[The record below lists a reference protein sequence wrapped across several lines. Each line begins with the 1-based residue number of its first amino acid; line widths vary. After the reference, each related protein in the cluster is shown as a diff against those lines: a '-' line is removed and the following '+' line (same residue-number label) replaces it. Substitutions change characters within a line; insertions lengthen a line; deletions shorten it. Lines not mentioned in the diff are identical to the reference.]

1 MEQTQKK
8 KISGLALWYAWV
20 LQKVP
25 GKICTLYAK
34 VKYAPF
40 LKTGPNCT
48 IHEGLLIKQ
57 LLLAESWLKV
67 TLAGN
72 NVLGR
77 YTTFQGSGNIT
88 LGKYTYCNSFCV
100 FGANDLISIGS
111 NVMIADAV
119 SIRDSDHV
127 FSDLSRPML
136 EQGIVS
142 SPVIIEDDVWI
153 GRGAVIL
160 KGVRVGRGSI
170 IAAGAVVTKDVE
182 KFAIVGGVPAKV
194 IGFRDK
200 DSASRQK
207 HMKGKDV

>member
-1 MEQTQKK
+1 MEQTQKRK
-8 KISGLALWYAWV
+8 LSGLARWYAWG
-20 LQKVP
+20 LQKVA
-25 GKICTLYAK
+25 GKTSTLYAK

-57 LLLAESWLKV
+57 LLLEKNRLEV
-67 TLAGN
+67 FLAGN

-77 YTTFQGSGNIT
+77 YTTFQGSGKIT
-88 LGKYTYCNSFCV
+88 MGKYTYCNSFCV
-100 FGANDLISIGS
+100 FGSNELISIGS

-119 SIRDSDHV
+119 SIRDTDHV

-153 GRGAVIL
+153 GHGAVIL

-170 IAAGAVVTKDVE
+170 IAAGAVVTKDIE
-182 KFAIVGGVPAKV
+182 KYSIVGGVPARV
-194 IGFRDK
+194 IGSRDK
-200 DSASRQK
+200 DSASRQRQ
-207 HMKGKDV
+207 MKGKDV

>member
-1 MEQTQKK
+1 MERAQKK
-8 KISGLALWYAWV
+8 NLSGLGRWYAWA
-20 LQKVP
+20 LQNVP
-25 GKICTLYAK
+25 GKLCTIYAK
-34 VKYAPF
+34 IKYAPF
-40 LKTGPNCT
+40 LKTGPSCT

-57 LLLAESWLKV
+57 LLLEKKSLEV

-77 YTTFQGSGNIT
+77 YTTFQGSGKIT

-100 FGANDLISIGS
+100 FGSNDLISIGS

-119 SIRDSDHV
+119 SIRDTDHV
-127 FSDLSRPML
+127 FSDLSRPMR

-170 IAAGAVVTKDVE
+170 IAAGAVVTKHVDRYS
-182 KFAIVGGVPAKV
+182 IVGGVPAKV
-194 IGFRDK
+194 IGSRHK
-200 DSASRQK
+200 DAGSQQK
-207 HMKGKDV
+207 NIKG